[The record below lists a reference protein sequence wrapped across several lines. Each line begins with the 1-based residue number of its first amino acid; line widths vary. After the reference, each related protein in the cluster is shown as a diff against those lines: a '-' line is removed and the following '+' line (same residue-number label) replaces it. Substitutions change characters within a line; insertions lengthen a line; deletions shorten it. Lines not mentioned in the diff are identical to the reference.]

1 MSSPPLAIHADRVT
15 KIYRRFAHKRQFAT
29 LKSAILSGSLVRD
42 LRPDETFLA
51 LDDVSFDVRAGR
63 TYGIIG
69 RNGSGKS
76 TMLKCSL
83 GLLKPTGGRIT
94 VLGDDAWN
102 LSAETKARLGYVP
115 QEAVSYPWMRVRQV
129 IAYTAAF
136 YANWN
141 QPLVDELCRRWRLP
155 LEDRVGPLSV
165 GQLQTLAIV
174 LALGHE
180 PELLILDE
188 PVASLDPTARREF
201 LRTIL
206 EIIDDPRR
214 TVLFSTHIT
223 SDLERVAGR
232 VAILR
237 DGQIAFHGDLDE
249 LKDRVKRLRIIAAH
263 ELPAS
268 FAVPGS
274 LQSEVEGSMAT
285 ATVDNFDEQQLD
297 SLRRTW
303 QADVSVQDLNLEEIF
318 VALHSSSAGA
328 PLKDV
333 PAIPRP
339 AGE

>member
-1 MSSPPLAIHADRVT
+1 MSQSVVHLDRLEKSFGDKPPKQVLRGVDLAIEPGTVLGLLG
-15 KIYRRFAHKRQFAT
+15 Q
-29 LKSAILSGSLVRD
+29 
-42 LRPDETFLA
+42 
-51 LDDVSFDVRAGR
+51 
-63 TYGIIG
+63 
-69 RNGSGKS
+69 NGSGKS
-76 TMLKCSL
+76 TLIKCAL
-83 GLLKPTGGRIT
+83 GLLRATGGSVS
-94 VLGDDAWN
+94 VLGDNAWD
-102 LSAETKARLGYVP
+102 LSADVKARLGYVP

-136 YANWN
+136 YPTWN
-141 QPLVDELCRRWRLP
+141 HHLVAELCHRWRLP

-232 VAILR
+232 VAILK
-237 DGQIAFHGDLDE
+237 DGRIAFHGELDE
-249 LKDRVKRLRIIAAH
+249 LKDRVKRLRIAAPRD
-263 ELPAS
+263 LPAS

-274 LQSEVEGSMAT
+274 LRCDVSGSV
-285 ATVDNFDEQQLD
+285 ATVSVGDFDERLVAD
-297 SLRRTW
+297 MRSTW
-303 QADVSVQDLNLEEIF
+303 GADVSVQDLNLEEIF
-318 VALHSSSAGA
+318 VEMHDG
-328 PLKDV
+328 
-333 PAIPRP
+333 
-339 AGE
+339 

>member
-1 MSSPPLAIHADRVT
+1 MSSPVVHIEKLQKHFGPKHVLRGVELAVEPGT
-15 KIYRRFAHKRQFAT
+15 VLGLLGQ
-29 LKSAILSGSLVRD
+29 
-42 LRPDETFLA
+42 
-51 LDDVSFDVRAGR
+51 
-63 TYGIIG
+63 
-69 RNGSGKS
+69 NGSGKS

-83 GLLKPTGGRIT
+83 GLLKPTGGSVAIM
-94 VLGDDAWN
+94 GDDSWN

-136 YANWN
+136 YPTWN

-188 PVASLDPTARREF
+188 PVASLDPSARREF

-214 TVLFSTHIT
+214 TVLFSPDIT
-223 SDLERVAGR
+223 SDLERGAGR
-232 VAILR
+232 VAILSEGR
-237 DGQIAFHGDLDE
+237 IAFPGELDE
-249 LKDRVKRLRIIAAH
+249 LKDRVKRLRIVAAR

-268 FAVPGS
+268 FAVPGA
-274 LQSEVEGSMAT
+274 LQTEIDGSIAT
-285 ATVDNFDEQQLD
+285 ATIDNFHEEQLD
-297 SLRRTW
+297 ALRQSW
-303 QADVSVQDLNLEEIF
+303 QAEVAVQDLNLEEIF
-318 VALHSSSAGA
+318 VAMHAPGAGA
-328 PLKDV
+328 PPTDARSV
-333 PAIPRP
+333 PLSL
-339 AGE
+339 